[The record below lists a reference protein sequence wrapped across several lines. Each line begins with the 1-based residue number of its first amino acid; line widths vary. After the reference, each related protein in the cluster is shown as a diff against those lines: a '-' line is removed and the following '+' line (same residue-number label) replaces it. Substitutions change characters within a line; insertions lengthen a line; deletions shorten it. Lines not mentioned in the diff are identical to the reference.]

1 LKKLTFQLFPQ
12 FADTVIF
19 GPYSE
24 YELKQILLARVGTS
38 VIDPNVLDY
47 IAKKIAAS
55 SGDARKALELAANA
69 VQHRLDQLLS
79 TYGAATGMSNAAVGP
94 IVKMPNVMQASKEE
108 AVNLK
113 ERIAGQ
119 PVVGKVI
126 LCVLTSYAHAGGA
139 VDTTIGELKQCV
151 YECMRQSGMEDEMV
165 QMDDFLVLLETLVD
179 SGLLRASS
187 NTAMKTDSGNG
198 FNLTRRTL
206 SDVHR
211 QPIRLGIQLEDIEKV
226 LESDLK
232 QSFFQNLRERAKNR
246 RHEE

>member
-1 LKKLTFQLFPQ
+1 
-12 FADTVIF
+12 
-19 GPYSE
+19 
-24 YELKQILLARVGTS
+24 
-38 VIDPNVLDY
+38 LDY
-47 IAKKIAAS
+47 VAKKVAAS

-69 VQHRLDQLLS
+69 VQHRLDQLIS
-79 TYGAATGMSNAAVGP
+79 SEGRNSIKTTEGP
-94 IVKMPNVMQASKEE
+94 IVKMPNVVQANKDE

-126 LCVLTSYAHAGGA
+126 LCVLTSYAQAGGA

-151 YECMRQSGMEDEMV
+151 SECMRQTGMEEEMV

-187 NTAMKTDSGNG
+187 TAVRKPDGNG
-198 FNLTRRTL
+198 LNLSRRML

-226 LESDLK
+226 LESDLQ
-232 QSFFQNLRERAKNR
+232 QSFYQNLRERAKHR
-246 RHEE
+246 RRED